1 MAIPAVFAV
10 LPRNYQRAGSRP
22 WRKTWVAGG
31 LASEKTA
38 GRPLFFRCFPLL
50 SAVFLRLMQS
60 RERGATAGNR
70 FTPQL
75 EEIHIFYNV
84 I

>member
-10 LPRNYQRAGSRP
+10 FPRNYQRAASRP

-38 GRPLFFRCFPLL
+38 GRPLFFRCFPLF
-50 SAVFLRLMQS
+50 SF
-60 RERGATAGNR
+60 G
-70 FTPQL
+70 
-75 EEIHIFYNV
+75 
-84 I
+84 